1 MCKIA
6 ASGQAIFI
14 NHNRSMDEE
23 VIKLLTYY
31 LHSHYT
37 GDNHIMIQLYHIVVN
52 NKS

>member
-6 ASGQAIFI
+6 ALGQAILLI
-14 NHNRSMDEE
+14 ITSMDEE

-37 GDNHIMIQLYHIVVN
+37 GDNQIIIQLYHNVVN
-52 NKS
+52 DKS